1 MNNFINTIPIGTKLN
16 GKVYQYEIVKVLGQ
30 GSFGITYLASIK
42 ISGDLGSIDAFVAI
56 KEFFM
61 SEINGRDGLTVT
73 TSNQSGLFEKYKCK
87 FIKESQNLAK
97 LKHQNIIKVLESFE
111 ANNTVYYAMDFIEG
125 GSLDEY
131 ISHKGC
137 LSEEEAIAPP

>member
-30 GSFGITYLASIK
+30 GSFGVTYLASVK

-61 SEINGRDGLTVT
+61 SELPTDAINFV
-73 TSNQSGLFEKYKCK
+73 
-87 FIKESQNLAK
+87 
-97 LKHQNIIKVLESFE
+97 
-111 ANNTVYYAMDFIEG
+111 
-125 GSLDEY
+125 
-131 ISHKGC
+131 
-137 LSEEEAIAPP
+137 